1 MNDKSQPRGGRILI
15 VEDDMMLAL
24 LLEDQLADLGYETV
38 KAARVSKGVSLADLG
53 YETIKAARVSSGVAL
68 AAKAQ
73 LAAAILDVNVA
84 GEASYP
90 VAWALRERRIPFI
103 FATGYGAGG
112 LAAEFRDGPTLN
124 KPYSYD
130 ELRRVLARALNS
142 GPSGEPP
149 AD

>member
-1 MNDKSQPRGGRILI
+1 MNDASQPAAQRILI

-24 LLEDQLADLGYETV
+24 LLEDQLAE
-38 KAARVSKGVSLADLG
+38 LG

-68 AAKAQ
+68 AVTAP

-90 VAWALRERRIPFI
+90 VAWALRDRRIPFI

-124 KPYSYD
+124 KPYTYD
-130 ELRRVLARALNS
+130 DLQRVLAMALNDK
-142 GPSGEPP
+142 P
-149 AD
+149 AKETPAG